1 MLLKYLLSEN
11 HQLSTCNDI
20 KVEVP
25 ATVTTAQTV
34 TTSTM
39 TSTKSNGAQTT
50 TVRISQQ
57 NSVKTNKTIIKT
69 SKEEQRGRTE
79 NSLAAIMMGYVL
91 VFLICH
97 SPRLLLNL
105 HELTTI
111 R

>member
-39 TSTKSNGAQTT
+39 TCTKSNGAQTT